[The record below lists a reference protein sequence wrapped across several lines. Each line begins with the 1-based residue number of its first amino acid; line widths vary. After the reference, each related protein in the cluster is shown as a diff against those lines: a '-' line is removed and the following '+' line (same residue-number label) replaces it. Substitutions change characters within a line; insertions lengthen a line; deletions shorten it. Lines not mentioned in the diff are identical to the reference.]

1 MIRLVPEYGA
11 FGVWASV
18 FTSVSAFCNAGF
30 DIFGIKT
37 PDMSL
42 IPYVGDP
49 LVSLTIAFL
58 IIVGGIG
65 FLTWADI
72 KKNKWHVKKYRM
84 QSKVVLAVTACLI
97 VIPAIYFFFFEF
109 ESSPMEIRVWYSL
122 FQSVTPRTAGFNTA
136 DLTIMSETGQM
147 MIIILMLIGG
157 SPGSTAGG
165 MKTTTLAVLLASA
178 AAVFQKKEYAHF
190 FKRRIPNDAVRTAA
204 TIFLMYIVLVLS
216 GGMIISSIENVPVLA
231 ALFETSSA
239 IGTVGLSLGITP
251 GLTEISR
258 IILIGLMFFG
268 RVGGLTLVFA
278 AVSEGKL
285 NNSRLPEEKITV
297 G

>member
-1 MIRLVPEYGA
+1 MA
-11 FGVWASV
+11 
-18 FTSVSAFCNAGF
+18 
-30 DIFGIKT
+30 
-37 PDMSL
+37 
-42 IPYVGDP
+42 
-49 LVSLTIAFL
+49 L

-72 KKNKWHVKKYRM
+72 QKNKWHVKKYRM

-278 AVSEGKL
+278 AVSEEKL

>member
-1 MIRLVPEYGA
+1 
-11 FGVWASV
+11 
-18 FTSVSAFCNAGF
+18 
-30 DIFGIKT
+30 
-37 PDMSL
+37 
-42 IPYVGDP
+42 
-49 LVSLTIAFL
+49 
-58 IIVGGIG
+58 
-65 FLTWADI
+65 
-72 KKNKWHVKKYRM
+72 
-84 QSKVVLAVTACLI
+84 
-97 VIPAIYFFFFEF
+97 
-109 ESSPMEIRVWYSL
+109 MEIRVWYSL

-216 GGMIISSIENVPVLA
+216 GGMIISSIENVPVLV

-258 IILIGLMFFG
+258 MILIGLMFFG
-268 RVGGLTLVFA
+268 RVGGLTLIFA